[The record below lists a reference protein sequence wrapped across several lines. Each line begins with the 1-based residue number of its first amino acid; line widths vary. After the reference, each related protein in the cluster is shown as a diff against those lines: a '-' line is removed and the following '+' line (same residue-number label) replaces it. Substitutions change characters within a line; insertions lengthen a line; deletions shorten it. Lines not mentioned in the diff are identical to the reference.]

1 MKRLGVL
8 VLATVLGWGC
18 QAPCGFDSNE
28 GGLSVIIKD
37 AATKDGR
44 LGAGAY
50 VFTVTTELGM
60 LTWSCEVSEAQP
72 DGEGCG
78 TSQTLMSD
86 ADVEEGGAAEEDQE
100 TLLLGA
106 HVTDGEYRLEL
117 TLLAVGLTTGPT
129 ELAVKVERDGEIV
142 ADEEYAPEY
151 VLSRAGGDGCGQTY
165 VVDEAP
171 TVELTKVAL

>member
-8 VLATVLGWGC
+8 VLTTVLGWGC
-18 QAPCGFDSNE
+18 QTPCGFDSNE

-37 AATKDGR
+37 AATKNGR

-50 VFTVTTELGM
+50 VFTVTTELGTS
-60 LTWSCEVSEAQP
+60 TWSCEVSEAQP

-78 TSQTLMSD
+78 TSQTLTSD
-86 ADVEEGGAAEEDQE
+86 AGMEESMDAEPQQ
-100 TLLLGA
+100 TLLLAA

-117 TLLAVGLTTGPT
+117 TLLAAGLTTGPA
-129 ELAVKVERDGEIV
+129 ELAVTVERDEEIV

-171 TVELTKVAL
+171 TVELTNMAL

>member
-1 MKRLGVL
+1 MQRLGVL

-18 QAPCGFDSNE
+18 QVPCGFDSNE

-37 AATKDGR
+37 ATKDGR

-50 VFTVTTELGM
+50 VFTVTTELGA

-72 DGEGCG
+72 DGQDCG

-86 ADVEEGGAAEEDQE
+86 EEAEEQQ

-117 TLLAVGLTTGPT
+117 TLLSVGLTTGPT

-171 TVELTKVAL
+171 TVELTKVAP

>member
-8 VLATVLGWGC
+8 VLAMALGWGC
-18 QAPCGFDSNE
+18 QVPCGFDSNE

-37 AATKDGR
+37 GATKDGR

-50 VFTVTTELGM
+50 VFTVTTELGA

-78 TSQTLMSD
+78 TSQTLMSGSEE
-86 ADVEEGGAAEEDQE
+86 EEGAAAEGQE

-117 TLLAVGLTTGPT
+117 TLLAAGLTTGPT

-171 TVELTKVAL
+171 TVELTKVAG